1 MDSRLTQVLNTLNL
15 IEVQGKDNLNRLLG
29 CILVLED
36 IIGTGNV
43 DAPAKEVLPE
53 PLPEGGEVEPIE

>member
-1 MDSRLTQVLNTLNL
+1 MDNRLTQVVSTLNL

-36 IIGTGNV
+36 IIANGEDIPSG
-43 DAPAKEVLPE
+43 DVLPDPADNSE
-53 PLPEGGEVEPIE
+53 ESVTTLD

>member
-1 MDSRLTQVLNTLNL
+1 MISRLSQVINTLNL

-36 IIGTGNV
+36 IVSESNAQPSVTVAEPDPEDSEV
-43 DAPAKEVLPE
+43 DT
-53 PLPEGGEVEPIE
+53 I

>member
-1 MDSRLTQVLNTLNL
+1 MDSRLTQVVNTLNL

-36 IIGTGNV
+36 IIANGEDIPSDDV
-43 DAPAKEVLPE
+43 IPDPAEYSEE
-53 PLPEGGEVEPIE
+53 PSDVEE